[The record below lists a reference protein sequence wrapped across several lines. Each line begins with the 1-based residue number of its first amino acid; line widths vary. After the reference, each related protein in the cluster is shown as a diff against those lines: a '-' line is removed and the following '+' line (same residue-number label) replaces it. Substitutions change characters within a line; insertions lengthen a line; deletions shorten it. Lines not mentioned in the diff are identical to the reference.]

1 MSVRRL
7 SSIGVLFE
15 PGGYFDM
22 GKRVLITDDAL
33 FMRVTLKKILTASG
47 YEIAGE
53 ASNGRESIALF
64 QETKPDLITMDI
76 TMPEMD
82 GFELARQA
90 RASRPS
96 LPIIYLTGYS
106 NLLTEG
112 TVEIFGPILR
122 KPYHRDDLT
131 RQIEELLTKA
141 EDADLVRVVAMELLQ
156 RDPNAFEN
164 AKEAEELALAQ
175 GDLLSAEAWRDIAA
189 AITVLAGNSGPR
201 GCKVTLSRNRTDRVC
216 TRWMALWVWVVARNS
231 DACRCCHEG
240 RLGPCGSQ
248 RRHPQVRLPRD
259 AVVRRTREGRQSTP
273 TQTLTF
279 DAAKGLI
286 WGRSAASPGKTEG
299 LL

>member
-1 MSVRRL
+1 MATATILVVDDTAEVLEVTSVL
-7 SSIGVLFE
+7 LENAGYDVLRCATTRD
-15 PGGYFDM
+15 GLA
-22 GKRVLITDDAL
+22 VLRDGHDVDL
-33 FMRVTLKKILTASG
+33 LLT
-47 YEIAGE
+47 
-53 ASNGRESIALF
+53 
-64 QETKPDLITMDI
+64 DI

-201 GCKVTLSRNRTDRVC
+201 
-216 TRWMALWVWVVARNS
+216 
-231 DACRCCHEG
+231 
-240 RLGPCGSQ
+240 
-248 RRHPQVRLPRD
+248 
-259 AVVRRTREGRQSTP
+259 
-273 TQTLTF
+273 
-279 DAAKGLI
+279 
-286 WGRSAASPGKTEG
+286 
-299 LL
+299 

>member
-1 MSVRRL
+1 MYPRL
-7 SSIGVLFE
+7 GRIGALPMTTATILVVDDITEVLELTSILLESAGYHVL
-15 PGGYFDM
+15 
-22 GKRVLITDDAL
+22 RCANTRDAL
-33 FMRVTLKKILTASG
+33 AVLRDGHDVDLLLT
-47 YEIAGE
+47 
-53 ASNGRESIALF
+53 
-64 QETKPDLITMDI
+64 DI

-216 TRWMALWVWVVARNS
+216 TRWMALWVWVFARNS